1 MQAPNPGTS
10 QQTNC
15 KWKVLERTSSVVQKG
30 NLVLSRVKS
39 ANERNHGADS
49 SLHNIATLCTR
60 SLKVYK
66 YLQIPFEK
74 YDYPE
79 QQQYQEVNILSN
91 FYRKVK
97 PLSFLFKTLFLVL

>member
-30 NLVLSRVKS
+30 KLVLSRVKS

>member
-1 MQAPNPGTS
+1 MQPTLPGTG

-30 NLVLSRVKS
+30 KLVLSRVKS

-49 SLHNIATLCTR
+49 SLHNIATICTR
-60 SLKVYK
+60 SLKVNK

-74 YDYPE
+74 YDHPE
-79 QQQYQEVNILSN
+79 QQQYQEVNIL
-91 FYRKVK
+91 YLIK
-97 PLSFLFKTLFLVL
+97 L